1 MNDSALPYLHAL
13 RLIPGIGSQTLRALV
28 EHFGDGKT
36 AWQGNA
42 AALSS
47 CPHLKPKTV
56 ELLISGKKEI
66 DPEKEW
72 GKLETEEI
80 RVLCQSDKH
89 YPPLLKEIPDAPYL
103 LYVRGNF
110 NWSRAHLRP
119 TIAIVGSR
127 KYTPYGEQAALR
139 LSEELTRAGF
149 LVVSGLAFGIDS
161 MAHKAALEAGGET
174 LAVLGSGISDTDIS
188 PRSHVP
194 LAEKIMERGALVSE
208 YPPGHPILPGNFP
221 ARNRIIA
228 GLSLGTLVIEAAVG
242 SGSLITADLALQ
254 YNREVFALPGSVFSP
269 SSLGTNQLIKK
280 GAKMVTSVQDIL
292 EELPEAISD
301 KNERSPLK
309 TTTSSGLA
317 KEEEIVLKLLSHEP
331 LHVDKITRGATL
343 ETAHVTGLLS
353 LLEIKGRIKN
363 VGGMHYIKL

>member
-1 MNDSALPYLHAL
+1 M
-13 RLIPGIGSQTLRALV
+13 
-28 EHFGDGKT
+28 
-36 AWQGNA
+36 
-42 AALSS
+42 
-47 CPHLKPKTV
+47 
-56 ELLISGKKEI
+56 

-72 GKLETEEI
+72 VKLETEEI
-80 RVLCQSDKH
+80 TVLCQSGKN
-89 YPPLLKEIPDAPYL
+89 YPALLKEIPDAPYL

-110 NWSRAHLRP
+110 DWDRTPPRSM
-119 TIAIVGSR
+119 IAVVGSR

-139 LSEELTRAGF
+139 LSEELTRAGL

-194 LAEKIMERGALVSE
+194 LAKKVIAQGALVSE

-228 GLSLGTLVIEAAVG
+228 GLSLGTLVIEAAEG

-269 SSLGTNQLIKK
+269 SSIGTNQLIKK
-280 GAKMVTSVQDIL
+280 GAKLVTSVQDIL
-292 EELPEAISD
+292 EELPEVISPQ
-301 KNERSPLK
+301 KPLLD
-309 TTTSSGLA
+309 TEEELSSGLT
-317 KEEEIVLKLLSHEP
+317 KEEEKILRVLSHDP
-331 LHVDKITRGATL
+331 LHVDKITRAATL
-343 ETAHVTGLLS
+343 ETASVATFLS
-353 LLEIKGRIKN
+353 LLEIKGRVKN
-363 VGGMHYIKL
+363 VGGMHYIRI